1 MMAAHHRRE
10 LDEQDDGEDFDE
22 EVQKVAEDDMTKPS
36 PKENDKEREERLQ
49 ATLFELRKMNEVFGG
64 FLNAL
69 EGVKE
74 HNEVGRAVADD
85 GGFLLSCDLS

>member
-1 MMAAHHRRE
+1 MMAANHRRE
-10 LDEQDDGEDFDE
+10 LDEQDAEEDFDE
-22 EVQKVAEDDMTKPS
+22 VQEVPEEDMTKPS
-36 PKENDKEREERLQ
+36 PKENDKEREARLQ

-74 HNEVGRAVADD
+74 HNEVGMAVADD
-85 GGFLLSCDLS
+85 GGFLQSCDLS